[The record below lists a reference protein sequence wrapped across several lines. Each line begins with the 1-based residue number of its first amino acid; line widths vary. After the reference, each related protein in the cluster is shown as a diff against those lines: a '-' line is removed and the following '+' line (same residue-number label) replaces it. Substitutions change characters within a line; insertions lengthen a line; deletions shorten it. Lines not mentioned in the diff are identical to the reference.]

1 MTTSATA
8 RRVGEARRIRDPFAV
23 ARWYTSRTILHA
35 LSIFVGLLL
44 MIPFAWAA
52 ISSLKP
58 VYEIRVLPPVFWPS
72 QFMWSNYVEVWAT
85 SFFTNWVVNTV
96 FITVTA
102 TTGAVLSASAAGYA
116 FARFRFPGRDVLFGL
131 TLATMMLPYEV
142 TLIPTYLMYYLFGWL
157 NTFLPL
163 TVPSWLGGGAFL
175 IFLFRQF
182 FATLPV
188 EIDEAAKIDG
198 ANYVQILTRIVLP
211 LSLPVLATAA
221 ILALMSNW
229 NSFIF
234 PLIILNDTDKFT
246 LSIGLRYFAISLL
259 GAGATSD
266 AKPLDHLLLAGSI
279 MMTIPIIVIF
289 FFGQRYFVQGVVMSG
304 IKG

>member
-1 MTTSATA
+1 MAEAVATTRA
-8 RRVGEARRIRDPFAV
+8 RVRDPLAV
-23 ARWYTSRTILHA
+23 ARWVLTRSLLHV
-35 LSIFVGLLL
+35 LSVGVGTLL
-44 MIPFAWAA
+44 MVPFAWAA

-58 VYEIRVLPPVFWPS
+58 VYEIRQLPPVFWPS
-72 QFMWSNYVEVWAT
+72 QIMWSNYLEVWTT

-96 FITVTA
+96 FITVAA

-142 TLIPTYLMYYLFGWL
+142 TLIPNYLMFYLFGWL

-163 TVPSWLGGGAFL
+163 IVPSWLGGGAFL

-182 FATLPV
+182 FMTLPI
-188 EIDEAAKIDG
+188 ELDEAAKIDG
-198 ANYVQILTRIVLP
+198 ANYFQILGRIVLP

-234 PLIILNDTDKFT
+234 PLIILNDTEKFT
-246 LSIGLRYFAISLL
+246 LSIGLRYFAVSLL
-259 GAGATSD
+259 GAGSTGD

-279 MMTIPIIVIF
+279 MMTIPIIVVF